1 MKTAR
6 MARLVACTLITGGVA
21 AFMLAVQHAL
31 AAPRLPAVELP
42 ETADLVITK
51 TVAPTTTLRN
61 KGVLFF
67 MTIRNTG
74 ATTATSVVM
83 TDPLPSGLI
92 LGYASVECSNT
103 GDCNLA
109 YVGRTLSVTVA
120 SMTSASQ
127 VNVRVEVTPTFP
139 SAITNVAYVSAG
151 GGGELD
157 PATNVSTATLI
168 VSNQERF
175 LPIIFSPP

>member
-6 MARLVACTLITGGVA
+6 MARLIACALIGGGIA
-21 AFMLAVQHAL
+21 AFMLLVQQVS
-31 AAPRLPAVELP
+31 AAPRLPAFEQP
-42 ETADLVITK
+42 DTADLVITK
-51 TVAPTTTLRN
+51 TVAPSTTLRN

-74 ATTATSVVM
+74 GTTATTVVM
-83 TDPLPSGLI
+83 TDPIPSGLI
-92 LGYASVECSNT
+92 FGRATAECFNT
-103 GDCNLA
+103 GDCDLV

-120 SMTSASQ
+120 SMTDLSQ

-139 SAITNVAYVSAG
+139 GAITNVAYVSAG

-175 LPIIFSPP
+175 LPIILSPP

>member
-6 MARLVACTLITGGVA
+6 MIRLAACALIPAGVA
-21 AFMLAVQHAL
+21 AFMLLAQHAS
-31 AAPRLPAVELP
+31 AAQRLPAAERP

-51 TVAPTTTLRN
+51 TVAPTTTVRN

-74 ATTATSVVM
+74 PTTATTVVM
-83 TDPLPSGLI
+83 TDPFPSGLI
-92 LGYASVECSNT
+92 LGRATVECFNT
-103 GDCNLA
+103 GNCNLA
-109 YVGRTLSVTVA
+109 YVGRTLSVTVDA
-120 SMTSASQ
+120 MTDVSQ

-139 SAITNVAYVSAG
+139 STITNVAYVSAG
-151 GGGELD
+151 GGGELN

-168 VSNQERF
+168 VSDQERF
-175 LPIIFSPP
+175 LPILLSPP